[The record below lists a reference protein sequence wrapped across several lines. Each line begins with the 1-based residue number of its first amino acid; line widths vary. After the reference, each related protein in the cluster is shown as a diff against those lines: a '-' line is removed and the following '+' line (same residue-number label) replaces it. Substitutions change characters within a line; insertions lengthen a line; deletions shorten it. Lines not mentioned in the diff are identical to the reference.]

1 MELNLKKS
9 PLQLFSK
16 QLVHL
21 KYVQHIQDDLDK
33 NNVSKFE
40 TKINYLNQSYI
51 FHLTAYWQ
59 VFIESLVKDKFEN
72 IKSNSCK
79 NPFDNVL
86 NVHIENKLKKF
97 NTPNANNIDTLLKDT
112 LGINNV
118 TDCWNT
124 DKFNRAQAIES
135 LKKILNSRHEI
146 AHTGRTSKELNYKSN
161 FEDMSFIF
169 ELATLLQES
178 VDKYSIKT

>member
-1 MELNLKKS
+1 MELLNIKKS

-21 KYVQHIQDDLDK
+21 KYVQHIQDDLNK
-33 NNVSKFE
+33 NDVNKLY

-51 FHLTAYWQ
+51 FHLIAYWQ

-72 IKSNSCK
+72 IKLNSCT

-86 NVHIENKLKKF
+86 NRHIENKLKIF
-97 NTPNANNIDTLLKDT
+97 NTPNSNNIDSLLKDT

-124 DKFNRAQAIES
+124 DKFNKVQAIKHLNE
-135 LKKILNSRHEI
+135 ILDSRHKI
-146 AHTGRTSKELNYKSN
+146 AHTWKTSKELNYESN
-161 FEDMSFIF
+161 YEDMNFIF
-169 ELATLLQES
+169 ELATLLQKS
-178 VDKYSIKT
+178 VDEYLVS